1 MENNR
6 KLDKYE
12 KIGLALGYIVG
23 ILLNVYFFLGV
34 PGIIILAYFGK
45 IVWWW
50 LATLI
55 PFLAIIHMIYKK

>member
-1 MENNR
+1 MT

-34 PGIIILAYFGK
+34 PAIIILAYFGK
-45 IVWWW
+45 ISWWW
-50 LATLI
+50 LTTLI
-55 PFLAIIHMIYKK
+55 PFLAIIHIIYKK